1 MLWLLS
7 PGLEIL
13 NSWGCTQM
21 SQDVQ
26 GSGVGV
32 INLEEGEDYAV
43 GELLGVDFDFE
54 EGDGTNNSNNGM
66 VRR

>member
-1 MLWLLS
+1 
-7 PGLEIL
+7 
-13 NSWGCTQM
+13 M